1 MRLWKS
7 LIFSSVGF
15 TSIMRGLVSLL
26 GIEKTGILPDSRPD
40 ATSAPRTKACHSVCR
55 FLRIRAM
62 PSTPP
67 PSLENAD
74 ILWQDSGAPYS
85 SRFDDIYFSR
95 EGGLDETEYV
105 FLAANQLPERWR
117 EADAALQQSGE
128 PAVFT
133 VAELGFGTGLN
144 FLCTWRAWRKLA
156 PKHLRLH
163 FISCERY
170 PLQRDTMEQA
180 LAQWPALQPLN
191 QALLKTYPDHSAG
204 YHRLHLTLPDDK
216 HPVLLDLYYGD
227 AADTLAAQP
236 QRMAGKVDAWFLDGF
251 APRVNPEMWRPELM
265 AQLARLS
272 RPGTT
277 LSTYSVAGQV
287 QRGLREAGFQ
297 IEKHPGFGSKR
308 EMLRG
313 TLPVTNPAVIAPTAW
328 LSVTDTSHATKE
340 VIVIGGGLAGCLS
353 ARALA
358 RKGCQVTLLERENS
372 LARGASGNRQAILQC
387 RLSNAVNATR
397 QFNLQAYL
405 YAVRE
410 LQTLAESHPDIAWH
424 PCGVLNLETAFS
436 ARRER
441 CDPVDLSRYA
451 AVVAR
456 ALTQDE
462 ASTQAGITLDGGATQ
477 LLLGG
482 WVNPPGVC
490 AACVDDPHII
500 VRTGCTVQRLQVL
513 DNGRWQVLDEH
524 SQVLVEA
531 DSVLIANSYLAGQ
544 FAQTAPIPIVPIRG
558 QVSYVN
564 ASKESAAL
572 NTVVCGQSYIA
583 PAWQGL
589 HSVGASYSRDIHDT
603 ALSPREH
610 AQNLAGITAHLPAG
624 SVRESSIADGRV
636 SVRATTRDRMPIVGQ
651 VPDFSAFEQHYS
663 ALGQSARKHPDNPV
677 PNLPGLYVSIGHGS
691 HGMSNAPLAAE
702 YLASLICGETLP
714 LQRELIEVIHPARF
728 ALRELR
734 RQGHAHRKTV

>member
-15 TSIMRGLVSLL
+15 TSIMRGLVSLV

-40 ATSAPRTKACHSVCR
+40 ATRAPRTRACNSVCR

-67 PSLENAD
+67 PPLENAD
-74 ILWQDSGAPYS
+74 ILWQESGAPYS

-95 EGGLDETEYV
+95 EGGLNETEYV
-105 FLAANQLPERWR
+105 FLAANRLPERWR
-117 EADAALQQSGE
+117 EADAALQRSGE
-128 PAVFT
+128 STVFT

-144 FLCTWRAWRKLA
+144 FLCTWRAWQSLA
-156 PKHLRLH
+156 PKQLRLH

-170 PLQRDTMEQA
+170 PLQLASMIQA
-180 LAQWPALQPLN
+180 LAQWPALQPLSE
-191 QALLKTYPDHSAG
+191 ALLKVYPEHSAG
-204 YHRLHLTLPDDK
+204 YHRLHLALPDGS

-227 AADTLAAQP
+227 AAETLAAQP
-236 QRMAGKVDAWFLDGF
+236 PRMAGKVDAWFLDGF

-277 LSTYSVAGQV
+277 LSTYSVAGLV
-287 QRGLREAGFQ
+287 QRGLREAGFAV
-297 IEKHPGFGSKR
+297 EKHPGFGSKR

-313 TLPVTNPAVIAPTAW
+313 TLPATNPVVEASTAW
-328 LSVTDTSHATKE
+328 LSVTDAPPATKE

-358 RKGCQVTLLERENS
+358 RKGCQVTVLERENS
-372 LARGASGNRQAILQC
+372 LASGASGNRQAILQC
-387 RLSNAVNATR
+387 RLSNAINATR

-410 LQTLAESHPDIAWH
+410 LQTLAQTHPDIAWH
-424 PCGVLNLETAFS
+424 PCSVLNLETAFS

-441 CDPVDLSRYA
+441 CDSVDLSRYA
-451 AVVAR
+451 TAVAQ

-462 ASTQAGITLDGGATQ
+462 ASTQAGIALDGGATQ

-490 AACVDDPHII
+490 AACVDDPRIL
-500 VRTGCTVQRLQVL
+500 VRTGCTAQRLLAL

-524 SQVLVEA
+524 EQVLAEA
-531 DSVLIANSYLAGQ
+531 DSVLIANSYLAGH
-544 FAQTAPIPIVPIRG
+544 FTQTAPIPIVPIRG
-558 QVSYVN
+558 QVSYVKTSP
-564 ASKESAAL
+564 ASEAL
-572 NTVVCGQSYIA
+572 KSVVCGQSYMA
-583 PAWQGL
+583 PAWEGL
-589 HSVGASYSRDIHDT
+589 HSVGASYSRNIADT
-603 ALSPREH
+603 ALSVQEH
-610 AQNLAGITAHLPAG
+610 TQNLAGISPHLPAD
-624 SVRESSIADGRV
+624 SLLASSIADGRV

-651 VPDFSAFEQHYS
+651 VPDFSAFEQLY
-663 ALGQSARKHPDNPV
+663 ARLGQSARKHSDTAV
-677 PNLPGLYVSIGHGS
+677 PNVAGLYVSIGHGS

-702 YLASLICGETLP
+702 YLASLICGEVLP

-728 ALRELR
+728 MLRELR